1 MNEID
6 KICLNFQGDI
16 VEIFNKYNNIPFILK
31 YYLFKEVWQK
41 IEQQKINN
49 DYNVSQQQQQSQL
62 TKEETE

>member
-31 YYLFKEVWQK
+31 YYLFKEIWQK
-41 IEQQKINN
+41 IE
-49 DYNVSQQQQQSQL
+49 
-62 TKEETE
+62 

>member
-49 DYNVSQQQQQSQL
+49 DYNVSQQKQQSQL
-62 TKEETE
+62 TKEEAE